1 MNNYSKRRARR
12 ARQRRAEYVLSWLA
26 ISIVAAMLVVPLSIW
41 LSLIVKGGF
50 DWAYVNGAIVVSCLL
65 GKLFTDAE
73 VDF

>member
-1 MNNYSKRRARR
+1 MSSYSKRRDRR
-12 ARQRRAEYVLSWLA
+12 ARQRRAEYVLSWLG
-26 ISIVAAMLVVPLSIW
+26 ISIIAAMLVIPLSIW

-50 DWAYVNGAIVVSCLL
+50 DWAYANGAVVVSCLL